1 MQHTAITNQIPT
13 TGVQSSTV
21 QNIAAVPA
29 VRERSENPTVSL
41 IVPTLNEAKNLPI
54 VFAQLPEGLHEVIV
68 VDGRSTDDT
77 IEVAKSLR
85 PDVRI
90 ILEDRPGK
98 GHALNAGFCAATG
111 DIIVMID
118 ADGSM
123 DPAEIKLMVDAL
135 VEGADCAK
143 GSRYLPG
150 GGSTDITW
158 HRNLGNKI
166 LTGFVNLWFGT
177 SYTELCYGYVAFW
190 RDVLPALNPETAGFE
205 VETKMLIRMATQGLT
220 ITETPSFEADRIHGE
235 SNLNA
240 FSDGVRIAKVIARE
254 MWEPTTP
261 APVRTD
267 IKELVDVAPEAPVVA
282 AQIVAQPAPAR
293 ELIPAA

>member
-1 MQHTAITNQIPT
+1 MQHTNST
-13 TGVQSSTV
+13 TV
-21 QNIAAVPA
+21 QTIATVPA
-29 VRERSENPTVSL
+29 TRERSENPTVSL

-77 IEVAKSLR
+77 IEVAKALR
-85 PDVRI
+85 PDVRVV
-90 ILEDRPGK
+90 LEDRPGK

-135 VEGADCAK
+135 VAGADCAK

-267 IKELVDVAPEAPVVA
+267 ILELVDTEPLGAAPEAPVVA
-282 AQIVAQPAPAR
+282 GQIVAQPAPAR
-293 ELIPAA
+293 ELITAA